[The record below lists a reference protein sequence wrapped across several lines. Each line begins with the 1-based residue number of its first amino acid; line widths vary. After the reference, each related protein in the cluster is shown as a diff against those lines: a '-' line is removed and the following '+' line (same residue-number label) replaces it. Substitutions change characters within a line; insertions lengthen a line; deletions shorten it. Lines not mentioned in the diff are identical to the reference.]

1 MNEQEQPFKPTGQ
14 PLPVEVL
21 NQKLTITLAD
31 VQKAIKQSQGR
42 IKPFLKATVI
52 K

>member
-1 MNEQEQPFKPTGQ
+1 MNELEQPFQPTGQ
-14 PLPVEVL
+14 PLPIEVL

-31 VQKAIKQSQGR
+31 VQKAIKQSQGK
-42 IKPFLKATVI
+42 IKPFLKARVV